1 MGNAQL
7 TAADLQKLAEWDTP
21 TICNGLE
28 HLSVEF
34 RVKSFTVEQMQCFDV
49 SLPPIVGYAR
59 TAMIRSMTPPE
70 GSPEAIRAMRARYYE
85 TIAADPA
92 PSISVIQDL
101 DPTPGFGAFWGE
113 VNTSI
118 HKGLGCLGVVTNGS
132 FRDLDACA
140 PGFQLL
146 AGKVAPSHAWVHLVA
161 IECEVNIFGMA
172 VKPNDIIHADRH
184 GAVVV
189 PEHRVKE
196 LPAAIDLLTRR
207 EAVILGVARAPGFNV
222 EILKQAM
229 ADSAE
234 IH

>member
-1 MGNAQL
+1 MGTDKL
-7 TAADLQKLAEWDTP
+7 TAPDLKKLAEWDTP

-28 HLSVEF
+28 HLSAEY
-34 RVKSFTVEQMQCFDV
+34 RVKSFTVEQMQCFDPN
-49 SLPPIVGYAR
+49 LAPIVGYAR
-59 TAMIRSMTPPE
+59 TAMIRSMSPPE
-70 GSPEAIRAMRARYYE
+70 ANPIEIREMRAKYYE
-85 TIAADPA
+85 TIASDPT

-113 VNTSI
+113 VNTAI

-132 FRDLDACA
+132 FRDIDACA
-140 PGFQLL
+140 PEFQLL
-146 AGKVAPSHAWVHLVA
+146 GGKVAPSHAWVHLVA

-189 PEHRVKE
+189 PNQCVKE
-196 LPAAIDLLTRR
+196 LPDAIDLLTRR
-207 EAVILGVARAPGFNV
+207 EAVILDVARSPDFNV
-222 EILKQAM
+222 EILKKAM